1 VWGPKDNNQPIYID
15 GDELC
20 VIANHVALSHLRF
33 CIVERI
39 MWIDAIYINQ
49 EDDDEKERQVQS
61 MAKIY
66 AKASR
71 VIVWL
76 GTAAANSDD
85 AIKEI
90 LSSAN

>member
-1 VWGPKDNNQPIYID
+1 
-15 GDELC
+15 
-20 VIANHVALSHLRF
+20 
-33 CIVERI
+33 